1 MIDLCISGNLN
12 KDLVVFSLNGESQ
25 TVDQFSKQ
33 VHFSIEEKKTYRLY
47 FEQKSEQ
54 YIPHYAEIL
63 LNILFLP
70 IRGIF
75 NVLTSNTIQDWAKDI
90 SAFKLS
96 GYIDIN
102 LCENTEISFMLTQG
116 NIEKNTH
123 KFRTPSISFSPNVS
137 VKQQLTPDIKEITK
151 KHCNHLLNICSASIL
166 LFALLFYLLA
176 IGLKNENH
184 FFTAPFLLVGLLVSV
199 ILVSVILKQA
209 LQHGGHIAGGNGSAG
224 HSVYRN
230 AA

>member
-33 VHFSIEEKKTYRLY
+33 VHFSIEERKTYRLY
-47 FEQKSEQ
+47 FEQRSEQ
-54 YIPHYAEIL
+54 YIPHYAEVL

-75 NVLTSNTIQDWAKDI
+75 NVLTFNTIQDWAKDI

-102 LCENTEISFMLTQG
+102 LRENTEISFMLTQG
-116 NIEKNTH
+116 NIEKTTH

-137 VKQQLTPDIKEITK
+137 VEQQLTPDIREITK
-151 KHCNHLLNICSASIL
+151 KHNNHLLNICSASIL

-176 IGLKNENH
+176 IGLKNKNH
-184 FFTAPFLLVGLLVSV
+184 FACVATSLIIIMFIVLTVYL
-199 ILVSVILKQA
+199 ILNSFKKRKTLMKTFINQCGEK
-209 LQHGGHIAGGNGSAG
+209 IE
-224 HSVYRN
+224 
-230 AA
+230 

>member
-33 VHFSIEEKKTYRLY
+33 VHFSIEERKTHRLY
-47 FEQKSEQ
+47 FEQRSEQ

-63 LNILFLP
+63 LNILFFP

-75 NVLTSNTIQDWAKDI
+75 NVLTFNTTQDWAKDI

-102 LCENTEISFMLTQG
+102 LQENTEISFKLIHG

-123 KFRTPSISFSPNVS
+123 EFRSPSISFSPNVS
-137 VKQQLTPDIKEITK
+137 VEQQLTPDIKEITK
-151 KHCNHLLNICSASIL
+151 KHNNHLLNICSASIL

-176 IGLKNENH
+176 VGLKNENY
-184 FFTAPFLLVGLLVSV
+184 FSFVATSLIIIMFIVLTLYL
-199 ILVSVILKQA
+199 ILTSFKKRKTLMKTFISQCGKE
-209 LQHGGHIAGGNGSAG
+209 IE
-224 HSVYRN
+224 
-230 AA
+230 